1 MQQYEADEE
10 NCFENNKWK
19 RMMDRDSEKH
29 YSIKLKKRRDQ

>member
-1 MQQYEADEE
+1 MQQYEADE
-10 NCFENNKWK
+10 ENNKWK